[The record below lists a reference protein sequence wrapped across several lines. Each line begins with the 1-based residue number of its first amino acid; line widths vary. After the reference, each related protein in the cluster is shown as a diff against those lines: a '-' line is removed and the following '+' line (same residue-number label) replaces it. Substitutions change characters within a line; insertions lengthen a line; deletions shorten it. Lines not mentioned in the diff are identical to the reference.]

1 MTEGG
6 VGYVGLCVCG
16 LGGGAESGTS
26 CVYTSSHRSRTKR
39 QFLCLEAKISLGGL
53 VGWLQNPSP
62 NPISKLVV
70 ITHQSRDAAAV
81 YCSSVMER
89 AQPRRKRPLLAPTLP
104 LCEWAPADHEMM
116 TDCRRSG
123 RLRDQVQRK
132 CWKEGCICI
141 AGFTAK
147 MLEECCTPNSIPHE
161 QTARP
166 PGASQVVPTIINTC
180 THALCVVK
188 PHMHHR
194 VKPIIPMLTALDE

>member
-1 MTEGG
+1 LARVVCMYSKVIT
-6 VGYVGLCVCG
+6 VCG

-132 CWKEGCICI
+132 CWVRQSAGLADPPLGDRHNHLAAWHARVIGAICVI
-141 AGFTAK
+141 QA
-147 MLEECCTPNSIPHE
+147 
-161 QTARP
+161 
-166 PGASQVVPTIINTC
+166 
-180 THALCVVK
+180 
-188 PHMHHR
+188 
-194 VKPIIPMLTALDE
+194 